1 MHFDLLCF
9 LNIHV
14 MLGVLEN
21 TIYGLL
27 LDHAFQYIFLFKP
40 SFYKFVQV
48 TFLVML
54 DKIILTSLEQN
65 KFGFLYTKLH
75 INVYLNPLFD
85 KYVQQLPSDFKTLVL
100 AYLFAIIQTFVWIN
114 LKKNVLKKVI
124 FISTLLIKTI

>member
-1 MHFDLLCF
+1 MFFKYTCNVGSF
-9 LNIHV
+9 
-14 MLGVLEN
+14 GK
-21 TIYGLL
+21 YGLW
-27 LDHAFQYIFLFKP
+27 FTFGSCISIFFLFKP

-85 KYVQQLPSDFKTLVL
+85 RYVQQLPFAFKTLVL